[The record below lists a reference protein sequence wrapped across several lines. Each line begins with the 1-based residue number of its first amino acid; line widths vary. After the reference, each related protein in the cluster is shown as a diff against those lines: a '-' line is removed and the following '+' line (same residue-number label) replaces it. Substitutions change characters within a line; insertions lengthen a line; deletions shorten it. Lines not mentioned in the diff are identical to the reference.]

1 MSNAY
6 ANAPIVEARNSGLI
20 FCVDAA
26 MVPSTTTF
34 TGTDMMQGLTE
45 WETGT
50 AGIGNWGQNGSTS
63 ENSRVKDT
71 DPYGNRSVLWRAF
84 NNDASSGADGGWN
97 GSSFSVDKANL
108 FRWSRFVKVA
118 NQGSNGTIY
127 GGLYGVG
134 NSMLRWDNRNTQGN
148 PYDYCNARSGYTTG
162 VWYLAIS
169 YVFPHGTVAGG
180 GGSPYTS
187 DYGFYPFNT
196 KTRTTSGFGCN
207 TGGNTIFNDSQ
218 TGLSEREYLYYST
231 DPAVDVYW
239 HRPNCFLVNGSEPS
253 IDELLT
259 SEQNVWID
267 QSGNAI
273 NMRAR
278 YTSTGPPAL
287 TRTGP
292 AYFTFN
298 GVDSYFKGPN
308 DTVLDVTDQ
317 LTVQAWVNPDT
328 LAQNGHIFEKGEVNT
343 QFSMF
348 LNSDS
353 VFYWRVH
360 IDGSTRNLTPAT
372 SSVCPASTWT
382 LVTCTYDGS
391 QQKIYSNGALVT
403 SRSQT
408 GDISTNTLNTW
419 IGCYG
424 NAGAYFFDG
433 KIAAVRVYNKSLT
446 QDEIVKQFN
455 AQRDR
460 FQV

>member
-1 MSNAY
+1 MSTAY
-6 ANAPIVEARNSGLI
+6 GHAPVVEGRNSGLQ
-20 FCVDAA
+20 FCVDAS
-26 MVPSTTTF
+26 MVPSTTSF

-50 AGIGNWGQNGSTS
+50 GGIGNWGQNGSTS
-63 ENSRVKDT
+63 ENSRVKAT

-84 NNDASSGADGGWN
+84 NNDANSGADGGWN
-97 GSSFSVDKANL
+97 GSSFSVDKSDL

-134 NSMLRWDNRNTQGN
+134 NSMLQWNNRNTQGN
-148 PYDYCNARSGYTTG
+148 PYDFCNARSDYTTG

-196 KTRTTSGFGCN
+196 KTRTTSAFGCN

-239 HRPNCFLVNGSEPS
+239 HRPNCFKVDGTEPS
-253 IDELLT
+253 IEQLLT
-259 SEQNVWID
+259 SEQSVWID
-267 QSGNAI
+267 TSGNAI

-278 YTSTGPPAL
+278 YTSGAPPVL
-287 TRTGP
+287 TRTDP

-298 GVDSYFKGPN
+298 GSSNYFKGPN
-308 DTVLDVTDQ
+308 DTVLDVTNQ
-317 LTVQAWVNPDT
+317 LTVQAWVNPANLT
-328 LAQNGHIFEKGEVNT
+328 HNGHIFEKGEVNT
-343 QFSMF
+343 QYSMF
-348 LNSDS
+348 LNGAT
-353 VFYWRVH
+353 FYWRNN
-360 IDGSTRNLTPAT
+360 IGGTSCDLTTAT
-372 SSVCPASTWT
+372 SGVCPANTWT
-382 LVTCTYDGS
+382 LVTCTYDGAR
-391 QQKIYSNGALVT
+391 QRIYSNGKLVT

-408 GDISTNTLNTW
+408 GNISTNTLNTW

-424 NAGAYFFDG
+424 SAGSYFFNG
-433 KIAAVRVYNKSLT
+433 KIATVKVYNKCLSHNK
-446 QDEIVKQFN
+446 IISQFN

>member
-1 MSNAY
+1 MSTAY
-6 ANAPIVEARNSGLI
+6 GHAPVVEGRNSGLQ

-26 MVPSTTTF
+26 MVPSTSTF
-34 TGTDMMQGLTE
+34 TGTDMMSTLTE

-50 AGIGNWGQNGSTS
+50 AGIGNWGQNGSAS
-63 ENSRVKDT
+63 ENSRVKAT

-84 NNDASSGADGGWN
+84 NNDANSGADGGW
-97 GSSFSVDKANL
+97 GSTSFSVNKSNL

-134 NSMLRWDNRNTQGN
+134 NSMLQWNNRNTQGN
-148 PYDYCNARSGYTTG
+148 PYDFCNARSGYTTG

-239 HRPNCFLVNGSEPS
+239 HRPNCFLVDGNEPS
-253 IDELLT
+253 IEQLLA
-259 SEQNVWID
+259 SEQSVWID

-278 YTSTGPPAL
+278 YSSGAPPVL

-298 GVDSYFKGPN
+298 GSDNYFKGPN
-308 DTVLDVTDQ
+308 DTVLDVTNQ
-317 LTVQAWVNPDT
+317 LTVQAWVNPANT
-328 LAQNGHIFEKGEVNT
+328 TQYGHIFEKGEVNT
-343 QFSMF
+343 QYSMF
-348 LNSDS
+348 LSNGT
-353 VFYWRVH
+353 FYWRNH
-360 IDGSTRNLTPAT
+360 ISGSIRDLTTTVAN
-372 SSVCPASTWT
+372 VCPANTWT
-382 LVTCTYDGS
+382 LVTCTYDGAR
-391 QQKIYSNGALVT
+391 QRIYSNGKLVT

-408 GDISTNTLNTW
+408 GNISTNTLNTW

-424 NAGAYFFDG
+424 NAASYFFNG
-433 KIAAVRVYNKSLT
+433 KIATVKVYDKCLSQNKIIS
-446 QDEIVKQFN
+446 QFN